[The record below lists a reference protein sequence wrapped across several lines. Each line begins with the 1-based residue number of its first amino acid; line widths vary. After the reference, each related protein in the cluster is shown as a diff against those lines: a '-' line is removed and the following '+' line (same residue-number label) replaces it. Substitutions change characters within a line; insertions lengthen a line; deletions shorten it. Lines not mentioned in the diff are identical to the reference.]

1 MIYYISAPTCTGTC
15 SQSDIVSIKSEPSLP
30 VGEKPPIPE
39 QEDEGYGIPTHEAR
53 KRRLTYFIDGDDM
66 LPVVDLDLPV
76 TEIVVCMACPTKQ
89 GVCNN
94 SSRLL
99 SVRK

>member
-1 MIYYISAPTCTGTC
+1 MKAAFDLFY
-15 SQSDIVSIKSEPSLP
+15 
-30 VGEKPPIPE
+30 
-39 QEDEGYGIPTHEAR
+39 
-53 KRRLTYFIDGDDM
+53 DGDDM